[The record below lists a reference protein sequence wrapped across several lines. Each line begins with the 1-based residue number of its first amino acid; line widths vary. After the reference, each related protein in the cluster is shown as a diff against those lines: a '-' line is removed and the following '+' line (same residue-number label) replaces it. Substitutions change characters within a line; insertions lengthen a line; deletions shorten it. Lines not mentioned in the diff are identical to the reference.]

1 MNAALWLDAGVALGA
16 LTALAL
22 MLNGVRHVRR
32 RRRVRGALHGLTGLV
47 IGCLSAIVLLIGI
60 NLLTYA
66 RFTAER
72 PVAAVRFQQLSPQ
85 RYAVILVRH
94 DGRVVRTTLEGDE
107 WELDARIIKWNGI
120 ATVIGFKPLYRL
132 QRLSGRYARIGD
144 ELSRPASGVA
154 LAKEP
159 GVSLWDLAH
168 HESGWLPFV
177 DASYGTAT
185 YLPMSDGA
193 AYRVSLSVT
202 GLLARPAN
210 AAAEKAVQNWE

>member
-1 MNAALWLDAGVALGA
+1 MTAALWLDVGVALGA
-16 LTALAL
+16 LLAL
-22 MLNGVRHVRR
+22 LLMVNGVRHVRR
-32 RRRVRGALHGLTGLV
+32 RHRVRGALHGLSGV
-47 IGCLSAIVLLIGI
+47 VVGCLAAIAMLIGI

-72 PVAAVRFQQLSPQ
+72 PVATVRFREVSPQ
-85 RYAVILVRH
+85 HYAVTLIRH
-94 DGRVVRTTLEGDE
+94 DGRTVRTTLAGDE
-107 WELDARIIKWNGI
+107 WEVDARIIKWKGI
-120 ATVIGFKPLYRL
+120 ATVVGFKPLYRL

-144 ELSRPASGVA
+144 ALSRPPTAVA

-168 HESGWLPFV
+168 RESGWLPLV
-177 DASYGTAT
+177 DAAYGTAT

-210 AAAEKAVQNWE
+210 AAAKKAVENWE

>member
-1 MNAALWLDAGVALGA
+1 MNAALWLDVGVALGA
-16 LTALAL
+16 LFALAL
-22 MLNGVRHVRR
+22 ILNGVRHMRR
-32 RRRVRGALHGLTGLV
+32 RHRVRGAFHGLSGIVVGCVAV
-47 IGCLSAIVLLIGI
+47 IVMLIGI

-72 PVAAVRFQQLSPQ
+72 PVATIRFQEISPQ
-85 RYAVILVRH
+85 HYAATLVRH
-94 DGRVVRTTLEGDE
+94 DGRVVHTTLAGDE

-120 ATVIGFKPLYRL
+120 ATVLGFKPLYRL

-144 ELSRPASGVA
+144 ELSKPPTAVA

-168 HESGWLPFV
+168 REAGWLPFV
-177 DASYGTAT
+177 DAAYGTAT
-185 YLPMSDGA
+185 YLPMSNGA
-193 AYRVSLSVT
+193 AYKVSLSVT

-210 AAAEKAVQNWE
+210 AAAKKAVKSWE